1 MSLKDKIDL
10 ENKIFAR
17 AAHLQ
22 VPVYSKYGGLIST
35 AEDLELQTMLYV
47 YNAQFQAKNYQQF
60 CSPAEALQARQN
72 YKVQQKSFGR
82 ARIYGKKDLKFELL
96 LTEEK

>member
-17 AAHLQ
+17 AARLQ

-60 CSPAEALQARQN
+60 CSPFEALQARQN
-72 YKVQQKSFGR
+72 YMDQQKSSGR
-82 ARIYGKKDLKFELL
+82 TRVLGNKELKFELL

>member
-1 MSLKDKIDL
+1 MSLTDKIDL

-17 AAHLQ
+17 AARLQ
-22 VPVYSKYGGLIST
+22 VPVYGKYGGLIST
-35 AEDLELQTMLYV
+35 ADDLELQTMLYV

-60 CSPAEALQARQN
+60 CSASEALQARQN
-72 YKVQQKSFGR
+72 YRAQQKSSGR
-82 ARIYGKKDLKFELL
+82 TCVYGNKELKFELL